1 MNTVNYPTEFL
12 AGSTFIYR
20 SKAMT
25 FEEVATA
32 LGQGG
37 KPIEEQARVINKR
50 LAFGDT
56 HLRLQQPKQTREDK
70 IVESIQQDIMIEDAL
85 EAMEEVAVIKQEER
99 REQQYEERDQFHESK
114 MLTLHDFH
122 QANQLEDF
130 LKESKYRHQR
140 LMDPQSGSIVF
151 IIQNIWDTD
160 IQKISKKLARM
171 EMGERANEMFRKG
184 VGGASV
190 GTKGIVQV
198 AGKAVEG
205 TASVVVSTGAQ
216 LVKSTLDAA
225 STTFVSAKR
234 EARKQKMALASSPEA
249 LETGQALKSMM
260 NGMKSRMGFG
270 KSKQRGNWS

>member
-1 MNTVNYPTEFL
+1 MSTVNYPTEFL
-12 AGSTFIYR
+12 QGSTFIYR

-37 KPIEEQARVINKR
+37 KSPEEQARVINKR

-70 IVESIQQDIMIEDAL
+70 IVQSIQEDILVEDAL
-85 EAMEEVAVIKQEER
+85 EAMEEVAIIKHEER

-114 MLTLHDFH
+114 MLTIHDFH

-130 LKESKYRHQR
+130 LRENKYRYQR
-140 LMDPQSGSIVF
+140 LMNPQSGSIVF
-151 IIQNIWDTD
+151 MIQNIWDTD
-160 IQKISKKLARM
+160 IQKISKKLGRM
-171 EMGERANEMFRKG
+171 EMGERANELFRKG
-184 VGGASV
+184 VGGAST
-190 GTKGIVQV
+190 GTKGVVQV
-198 AGKAVEG
+198 TGKVVEG
-205 TASVVVSTGAQ
+205 TAAVVVSTGAQ

-225 STTFVSAKR
+225 STTFISAKR

-260 NGMKSRMGFG
+260 NGVKNRMGFG
-270 KSKQRGNWS
+270 RPKQRGNWS